1 MNNFNLIKAEKKIVK
16 SKIQIKKVTFILNIL
31 SFIILNFFLAFFINT
46 QAIDK
51 KVEREYFFT
60 ADFQNNISDSEK
72 EKTEIEVLKLDGV
85 RQVRYVSKEEAFQK
99 LQYQLDVAI
108 PRGENPLSDSIIVY
122 FNEPEDIEKIQV
134 NLENN
139 QNIKEVFVDAE
150 YINYKE
156 SQLRFYKMVSVGIF
170 IGCILPLLG
179 IVYYIFYSAVSIDY
193 MNNIG
198 LIKDDNHNRSRAK
211 KVNLLPFT
219 ASSIIGTLIFFNVYN
234 YFRNSFL
241 LISNKYLLLGLKEI
255 VLIQIAIIFIINLLI
270 WLKPIKIGVFKWIE
284 DGKK

>member
-255 VLIQIAIIFIINLLI
+255 GLIQIAIIFIINLLI

>member
-1 MNNFNLIKAEKKIVK
+1 MNNFNLIKAEKKMVK

-46 QAIDK
+46 QAIDN
-51 KVEREYFFT
+51 KVEKEYFFT
-60 ADFQNNISDSEK
+60 ADFQNSVSDSEK
-72 EKTEIEVLKLDGV
+72 ERTEIEILKLEGV

-108 PRGENPLSDSIIVY
+108 PRGENPLSDSMIIY
-122 FNEPEDIEKIQV
+122 FNKPSDIEKIQV

-156 SQLRFYKMVSVGIF
+156 RQLRFYKMVSVGIF
-170 IGCILPLLG
+170 IGCILPLMG
-179 IVYYIFYSAVSIDY
+179 IIYYIFYSAVSIDY
-193 MNNIG
+193 INNVG
-198 LIKDDNHNRSRAK
+198 LIKDDRSNRLRAK

-219 ASSIIGTLIFFNVYN
+219 ASSLIGTLIFFNIYN
-234 YFRNSFL
+234 YFRNNLL
-241 LISNKYLLLGLKEI
+241 LISSKYLLLGLKEI
-255 VLIQIAIIFIINLLI
+255 ILMQFGIIFIINLLI
-270 WLKPIKIGVFKWIE
+270 WLKPIKIGVLKWIE
-284 DGKK
+284 DGKE

>member
-1 MNNFNLIKAEKKIVK
+1 MNNFNMIKAEKKLIK
-16 SKIQIKKVTFILNIL
+16 NKIQIKKVTFILNIL

-46 QAIDK
+46 QAIDN

-60 ADFQNNISDSEK
+60 ADFQGNVSDSEK
-72 EKTEIEVLKLDGV
+72 EKAEVEVLKLEGV

-108 PRGENPLSDSIIVY
+108 PRGENPLSDSMIIY
-122 FNEPEDIEKIQV
+122 FDKPTDIEKIQV
-134 NLENN
+134 SLENN

-150 YINYKE
+150 YINHKE
-156 SQLRFYKMVSVGIF
+156 RQLKFYKMVSVGIF

-179 IVYYIFYSAVSIDY
+179 IIYYIFYSAVSIDY
-193 MNNIG
+193 VNNIG
-198 LIKDDNHNRSRAK
+198 LIKDDKSNRIRAK

-219 ASSIIGTLIFFNVYN
+219 ASSIIGTLIFFNIYN
-234 YFRNSFL
+234 YFRSNFL

-255 VLIQIAIIFIINLLI
+255 VLVQFGIIFIINLLI
-270 WLKPIKIGVFKWIE
+270 WLKPIKIGVLKWIE
-284 DGKK
+284 DGKE